1 MLKRFNSLQVKLTVM
16 LVAIF
21 LVILGTALFLFINIQ
36 KDHDIDHKIEFHVAN
51 SKNVLNYK
59 DVLTQTFALLSDFGT
74 TRDPKAAEKY
84 IRLSHILANQY
95 ETLNKQANIGHGIR
109 QSLDLQYRYYN
120 RMKDLAD
127 QLFSTPIDAER
138 EKIMLD
144 IRALEIQMVSAVDEM
159 SDLVY
164 SEADSIFNERT
175 SSYEHLL
182 FVYIGVIILYIVL
195 GFGGTLWVFFRNVS
209 RPLFQFERAIRQ
221 MEKGN
226 FSDKVQTNAN
236 AEFIRL
242 AEVFNHMMAQIDE
255 LTQSL
260 KDKIENIEEIVT
272 EKTSKLNDAYCALEK
287 KNSELKKLDEL
298 KDQFL
303 QNISHEL
310 RTPLT
315 SIIGYLDVV
324 LTYQNMPVTQ
334 KNFLQIALQ
343 NSLSLHKIINDL
355 LNITEIES
363 GQMKLHLETV
373 DLRQLVETVV
383 TQIQIQA
390 DKKDLKLD
398 LMIDPSVKD
407 DSLFKMII
415 DPVRIESV
423 VSNIIG
429 NSIKFTPKGGIS
441 VFLTAEKESVMFQV
455 KDTGIGMSRDD
466 LDIIFDKFRQV
477 DNSISKAYDGAGLG
491 LPIAKRILEL
501 HQSEITVESVVGK
514 GATVT
519 VVLRKV
525 FS

>member
-1 MLKRFNSLQVKLTVM
+1 
-16 LVAIF
+16 
-21 LVILGTALFLFINIQ
+21 
-36 KDHDIDHKIEFHVAN
+36 
-51 SKNVLNYK
+51 
-59 DVLTQTFALLSDFGT
+59 
-74 TRDPKAAEKY
+74 
-84 IRLSHILANQY
+84 
-95 ETLNKQANIGHGIR
+95 
-109 QSLDLQYRYYN
+109 
-120 RMKDLAD
+120 MKDLAD